1 LTIVRDSGF
10 NPPFRRREGVPSV
23 NPSSERRVTFVFQS
37 QRIRL
42 SRGEMATNA
51 NPFVVNIVPLQGIA
65 TGITSSS
72 DTAGQ
77 RATLQATVGNIQ
89 TMVDYETHTLSTDYI
104 TSFTH
109 DQTIEITQNI
119 NLSSAS
125 LYQNGVLVTGSSGS
139 MSTISAG
146 VSSFITC
153 GPSTISVVSAG
164 NNTLQISSIGIWVK
178 GSLNV
183 SENAY
188 VKNMY
193 QTSDRELKTDIK
205 PFTTCLDDI
214 LKLEPYT
221 FSWKDSGDRDLG
233 FIAQDVQAIW
243 PSLSE
248 GNSIAYSRFVP
259 VLLEGIRELHG
270 RVSTLEGSIG
280 RKA

>member
-1 LTIVRDSGF
+1 
-10 NPPFRRREGVPSV
+10 
-23 NPSSERRVTFVFQS
+23 
-37 QRIRL
+37 
-42 SRGEMATNA
+42 MATNA

>member
-1 LTIVRDSGF
+1 
-10 NPPFRRREGVPSV
+10 
-23 NPSSERRVTFVFQS
+23 
-37 QRIRL
+37 
-42 SRGEMATNA
+42 MATNA

-77 RATLQATVGNIQ
+77 IATLQANIANIQ
-89 TMVDYETHTLSTDYI
+89 TMVDYETHTISTDFI
-104 TSFTH
+104 TSFTE
-109 DQTIEITQNI
+109 DKTIEITQNI

-125 LYQNGVLVTGSSGS
+125 LYQNGILVSGS
-139 MSTISAG
+139 GSTSTISAG
-146 VSSFITC
+146 VSSFISC
-153 GPSTISVVSAG
+153 GPSTISFVSAG
-164 NNTLQISSIGIWVK
+164 NNTLQISSVGIWVK

-193 QTSDRELKTDIK
+193 QTSDRELKTDIR

-221 FSWKDSGDRDLG
+221 FSWKDTGDKDLG
-233 FIAQDVQAIW
+233 FMAQDVQAIW

-248 GNSIAYSRFVP
+248 GNTIAYSRFVP
-259 VLLEGIRELHG
+259 LLLEGLRELHG
-270 RVSTLEGSIG
+270 RVSTIEARL
-280 RKA
+280 K

>member
-1 LTIVRDSGF
+1 
-10 NPPFRRREGVPSV
+10 
-23 NPSSERRVTFVFQS
+23 
-37 QRIRL
+37 
-42 SRGEMATNA
+42 MATNA
-51 NPFVVNIVPLQGIA
+51 NPYVVNIVPLQGIA

-77 RATLQATVGNIQ
+77 IIAIQANIANIQ
-89 TMVDYETHTLSTDYI
+89 TMVDYDTHTISTDYI

-125 LYQNGVLVTGSSGS
+125 LYQNGVLFSGS
-139 MSTISAG
+139 GSASLSTISAG
-146 VSSFITC
+146 TSSFVTC
-153 GPSTISVVSAG
+153 GPSTISFVSAG
-164 NNTLQISSIGIWVK
+164 NNAVQISSTTVSIK
-178 GSLNV
+178 GSLYV

-221 FSWKDSGDRDLG
+221 FTWKDSGEKDLG
-233 FIAQDVQAIW
+233 FIAQDVNAIW

-248 GNSIAYSRFVP
+248 GSSIAYSRFVP
-259 VLLEGIRELHG
+259 LLLEGLRELHG
-270 RVSTLEGSIG
+270 RVSTLEG
-280 RKA
+280 KA

>member
-1 LTIVRDSGF
+1 
-10 NPPFRRREGVPSV
+10 
-23 NPSSERRVTFVFQS
+23 
-37 QRIRL
+37 
-42 SRGEMATNA
+42 MATNA
-51 NPFVVNIVPLQGIA
+51 NPFVINIVPLQGIT

-77 RATLQATVGNIQ
+77 ILSLQTDIGNIQ
-89 TMVDYETHTLSTDYI
+89 TMVDYETHTISTDFI
-104 TSFTH
+104 TSFTQ

-125 LYQNGVLVTGSSGS
+125 LYQNGVLMSGS
-139 MSTISAG
+139 GSVSSISSG
-146 VSSFITC
+146 VSSFIKC
-153 GPSTISVVSAG
+153 GPSTISFVSAG
-164 NNTLQISSIGIWVK
+164 NNTLNITETGTLQYTSSPMYPSTGIQVS
-178 GSLNV
+178 GFLYV

-205 PFTTCLDDI
+205 PFTTCLDEI

-221 FSWKDSGDRDLG
+221 FRWKDSGDLDLG
-233 FIAQDVQAIW
+233 FMAQDVKTTW

-259 VLLEGIRELHG
+259 LLLEGLRELHG
-270 RVSTLEGSIG
+270 RVSTLEA
-280 RKA
+280 KA

>member
-1 LTIVRDSGF
+1 
-10 NPPFRRREGVPSV
+10 
-23 NPSSERRVTFVFQS
+23 
-37 QRIRL
+37 
-42 SRGEMATNA
+42 MATNA
-51 NPFVVNIVPLQGIA
+51 NPYVVNIVPLQGIP

-72 DTAGQ
+72 DTVGQ
-77 RATLQATVGNIQ
+77 ILALQSDVANIQ
-89 TMVDYETHTLSTDYI
+89 TMVDYESKTLSTDFI
-104 TSFTH
+104 TSFTN

-125 LYQNGVLVTGSSGS
+125 LYQNGVLFGGSGS
-139 MSTISAG
+139 ISTISAG
-146 VSSFITC
+146 TSSFIRC
-153 GPSTISVVSAG
+153 GSSTMTFVNAG
-164 NNTLQISSIGIWVK
+164 NNVLNITSTGTLQYTSSPMYLSTGIQVN
-178 GSLNV
+178 GFLFV

-221 FSWKDSGDRDLG
+221 FTWKDSGDKDLG
-233 FIAQDVQAIW
+233 FMAQDVQLTW

-259 VLLEGIRELHG
+259 LLLEGLRELHG
-270 RVSTLEGSIG
+270 RVSTLEGSMQ
-280 RKA
+280 RPK

>member
-1 LTIVRDSGF
+1 
-10 NPPFRRREGVPSV
+10 
-23 NPSSERRVTFVFQS
+23 
-37 QRIRL
+37 
-42 SRGEMATNA
+42 MATNA
-51 NPFVVNIVPLQGIA
+51 NPFVINIVPLQGIT

-77 RATLQATVGNIQ
+77 ILSLQTDVGNIR
-89 TMVDYETHTLSTDYI
+89 TMVDYETHTISTDFI
-104 TSFTH
+104 TSFTE

-125 LYQNGVLVTGSSGS
+125 LYQNGVLMSGS
-139 MSTISAG
+139 GSVSSISSG
-146 VSSFITC
+146 VSSFIKC
-153 GPSTISVVSAG
+153 GPSTISFVSAG
-164 NNTLQISSIGIWVK
+164 NNTLNITETGTLQYTSSSTYLSTGIQVD
-178 GSLNV
+178 GFLFV

-188 VKNMY
+188 VKNMF

-221 FSWKDSGDRDLG
+221 FKWKNSGDTDLG
-233 FIAQDVQAIW
+233 FIAQDVKTVW

-259 VLLEGIRELHG
+259 LLLEGLRELHG
-270 RVSTLEGSIG
+270 RVSTLEA
-280 RKA
+280 KA

>member
-1 LTIVRDSGF
+1 
-10 NPPFRRREGVPSV
+10 
-23 NPSSERRVTFVFQS
+23 
-37 QRIRL
+37 
-42 SRGEMATNA
+42 MATNA
-51 NPFVVNIVPLQGIA
+51 NPFVINIVPLQGIT

-77 RATLQATVGNIQ
+77 ILSLQTDIGNLR
-89 TMVDYETHTLSTDYI
+89 TMVDYETHTISTDFI
-104 TSFTH
+104 TSFTE

-125 LYQNGVLVTGSSGS
+125 LYQNGVLMSGPGSVSS
-139 MSTISAG
+139 ISSG
-146 VSSFITC
+146 VSSFIKC
-153 GPSTISVVSAG
+153 GPSTISFVSAG
-164 NNTLQISSIGIWVK
+164 NNTLSITETGTLQYTSSSTYLSTGIQVN
-178 GSLNV
+178 GFLFV

-188 VKNMY
+188 VKNMF

-221 FSWKDSGDRDLG
+221 FKWKNSGDTDLG
-233 FIAQDVQAIW
+233 FIAQDVKSTW

-259 VLLEGIRELHG
+259 LLLEGLRELHG
-270 RVSTLEGSIG
+270 RVSTLEA
-280 RKA
+280 KA